1 MVFGGVYAPSL
12 LSGKLPVYPAPRRRG
27 TRESKNSVNDRKVLT
42 RTHMNPQ
49 PNTAAKATYL
59 GEQSP
64 VDGFPFPT
72 RSYRGKRALDIFLSL
87 LALLLTLPLF
97 LLTALLI
104 WLSSPGPI
112 FYRGLRAGLR
122 GKPFW
127 QLKFRT
133 MTLRHS
139 GNPFTSQGDP
149 RVTPIGR
156 VLRLFRID
164 ELPQI
169 INILK
174 GEMSWVGPR
183 PEDYDI
189 VVRCYSADQLRV
201 LSVRPGLTGTVQVNS
216 FPGLEYMIPPGE
228 DPQRYYEE
236 VLLPQRLEED
246 LRYIENMS
254 LWGDLKILFAT
265 LYCVL
270 VKSWSVLLKTKRDPG
285 RQKRSENEF
294 HLSASSTGRFRQHRQ
309 SGMSPNKAAA

>member
-1 MVFGGVYAPSL
+1 
-12 LSGKLPVYPAPRRRG
+12 
-27 TRESKNSVNDRKVLT
+27 
-42 RTHMNPQ
+42 MNPQ
-49 PNTAAKATYL
+49 ANTTAKATHFGKEGL
-59 GEQSP
+59 
-64 VDGFPFPT
+64 VDDFPFPV
-72 RSYRGKRALDIFLSL
+72 RGYPGKRALDIFLSF
-87 LALLLTLPLF
+87 LALLFTLPLF

-104 WLSSPGPI
+104 RLSSPGPI

-139 GNPFTSQGDP
+139 GDPFTSQGDP

-189 VVRCYSADQLRV
+189 VRRCYSIDQLRV

-236 VLLPQRLEED
+236 VLLPQRLAED

-254 LWGDLKILFAT
+254 LWGDLRILFAT

-270 VKSWSVLLKTKRDPG
+270 VKSWSVLLKSQRDPN
-285 RQKRSENEF
+285 RQKGKGGEP
-294 HLSASSTGRFRQHRQ
+294 HLSASPTGQFRQQHD
-309 SGMSPNKAAA
+309 SGKSPTKTAA

>member
-12 LSGKLPVYPAPRRRG
+12 LAGKLLVCPASSRPG
-27 TRESKNSVNDRKVLT
+27 TRKSKNFLNDGKVLT
-42 RTHMNPQ
+42 RTNMNLQ

-59 GEQSP
+59 GNQGP
-64 VDGFPFPT
+64 VDDFPFPV
-72 RSYRGKRALDIFLSL
+72 RGYPGKRALDIFLSL

-97 LLTALLI
+97 VLTALLI

-189 VVRCYSADQLRV
+189 VVRCYSTEQLRV
-201 LSVRPGLTGTVQVNS
+201 LSVRPGLTGTVQVKS
-216 FPGLEYMIPPGE
+216 FPGLEYMIPPE
-228 DPQRYYEE
+228 ADPQRYYEE

-254 LWGDLKILFAT
+254 FWGDLKILFAT
-265 LYCVL
+265 IYCVF

-285 RQKRSENEF
+285 RQKRNENEF
-294 HLSASSTGRFRQHRQ
+294 YLSATSTSQFPQQRE
-309 SGMSPNKAAA
+309 SAKSPTKAAA